1 MSHRTA
7 AKRQRAR
14 RPRSPDESPLV
25 KAVAKTAPIVL
36 CLGEAL
42 WDILPRGIFLGGAPL
57 NVAYHL
63 SRLGVGALPVSAVGR
78 DFLGDEARRRI
89 SGWGLRADFIA
100 RPRRKPTGTV
110 RAKLNLAGIATYQ
123 IAQRVAWDHLEI
135 PRQLRHLPAPAAVV
149 YGSLA
154 LRGSRNR
161 VVALELLTRWPGALR
176 VLDLNLRPPFDR
188 GIGVQFALSHAQMIK
203 LNDEELAHM
212 SGSPVGSVAQLE
224 AAARQFSR
232 KFRVARICVTAGARG
247 AGLLWSGRWRWK
259 AARPVAVRDTVG
271 AGDAFLAA
279 FLAAHLKRDATPLES
294 LRCACRHGEFV
305 AARDGATPPYRCDIR
320 GRPHDETPGGSEETS
335 S

>member
-1 MSHRTA
+1 MKTA
-7 AKRQRAR
+7 AT
-14 RPRSPDESPLV
+14 
-25 KAVAKTAPIVL
+25 TAPKVL
-36 CLGEAL
+36 CFGEAL

-78 DFLGDEARRRI
+78 DFLGDEALRRI
-89 SGWGLRADFIA
+89 SGWGLSADFIA

-110 RAKLNLAGIATYQ
+110 RAQLSPAGIATYQ
-123 IAQRVAWDHLEI
+123 IAQRVAWDHITI
-135 PRQLRHLPAPAAVV
+135 PRRLRHRPAPAAVV

-154 LRGSRNR
+154 LRGSSNR
-161 VVALELLTRWPGALR
+161 AAAMDLLTRWPGALR

-188 GIGVQFALSHAQMIK
+188 GIGVRFALSDAQMIK
-203 LNDEELAHM
+203 LNDEELARM
-212 SGSPVGSVAQLE
+212 SGKSVGSLAQLE

-232 KFRVARICVTAGARG
+232 QFRVARICVTAGARG
-247 AGLLWSGRWRWK
+247 AGLLWSDRWLWE
-259 AARPVAVRDTVG
+259 AGRPVAVRDTVG

-279 FLAAHLKRDATPLES
+279 FLAAHLKRGATPLES

-305 AARDGATPPYRCDIR
+305 VARDGATPPYRCDLR
-320 GRPHDETPGGSEETS
+320 GQPHDGTRRVSDKRS